1 MLKLEDLR
9 IEIIRNIHNVN
20 VYHKADYF
28 IKVTHEPSGICVTK
42 HNRSQFKAKDEAL
55 EELELLVEL
64 YNER

>member
-1 MLKLEDLR
+1 MLNPEDLR
-9 IEIIRNIHNVN
+9 IEIIRNINNVD
-20 VYHKADYF
+20 VYPKAEEF

-42 HNRSQFKAKDEAL
+42 HNRSQIKAKDEAL